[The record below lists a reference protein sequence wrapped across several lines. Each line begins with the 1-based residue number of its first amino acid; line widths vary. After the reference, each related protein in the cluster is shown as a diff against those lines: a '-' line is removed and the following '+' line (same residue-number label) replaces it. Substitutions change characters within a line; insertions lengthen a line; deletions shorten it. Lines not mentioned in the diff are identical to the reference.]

1 MNMKY
6 EIEIPPPLAEQ
17 LLRCAAETELSAE
30 EIVEQAS
37 RKYLER
43 TENIAE

>member
-17 LLRCAAETELSAE
+17 LLRYAAETELSAE
-30 EIVEQAS
+30 EIVEQAI

>member
-6 EIEIPPPLAEQ
+6 EIDIPPPLAEQ
-17 LLRCAAETELSAE
+17 LLRYAAETGLSAE
-30 EIVEQAS
+30 EIVERTI

>member
-1 MNMKY
+1 MKY
-6 EIEIPPPLAEQ
+6 EIEIPPFLAEQ
-17 LLRCAAETELSAE
+17 LLRYAAETELSAE
-30 EIVEQAS
+30 EIVGQAI

>member
-1 MNMKY
+1 MKY
-6 EIEIPPPLAEQ
+6 EIDIPPHLTEQ
-17 LLRCAAETELSAE
+17 LLRCAAETELFAE
-30 EIVEQAS
+30 EIVERTI